1 MTHVVVTLCFHEDVS
16 PTTVQDQPK
25 SLLAVLRRRADY
37 PYGSEGASRNQSS
50 SPARRDGEFI
60 QTSDKIRFLAIAIV
74 AHSIKRMPSS
84 RIGYGRLRRG
94 SYREDAAREFPIT
107 RAPLAVLVE
116 PLQLSADRAAPRQS
130 LLLDGS

>member
-1 MTHVVVTLCFHEDVS
+1 MS

-60 QTSDKIRFLAIAIV
+60 QTSDKIRFFPVTIV
-74 AHSIKRMPSS
+74 TYSIEGMPSFS
-84 RIGYGRLRRG
+84 R
-94 SYREDAAREFPIT
+94 
-107 RAPLAVLVE
+107 
-116 PLQLSADRAAPRQS
+116 
-130 LLLDGS
+130 

>member
-1 MTHVVVTLCFHEDVS
+1 MTHIIITLCFHEDVS
-16 PTTVQDQPK
+16 STTVQDQPK

-60 QTSDKIRFLAIAIV
+60 QTSDEIRFLAIAIV

-84 RIGYGRLRRG
+84 RIRYGRLRRG
-94 SYREDAAREFPIT
+94 SDGEDASRKFPVT

-116 PLQLSADRAAPRQS
+116 SLQLS
-130 LLLDGS
+130 